1 MKLLLQKKYSDI
13 LQQPINQIYQELK
26 AVNREVFADNERI
39 VFIDDVADCPQK
51 AHMVEYIKQILKH
64 LDVDKFFVQTVNSG
78 SKEIQNPTNYAIPDT
93 ICMTPWLS
101 LEVEVDSKLHR
112 CCLWDRK
119 DGTTSDSIVEY
130 FESSEQQKLKQDFL
144 NGKKPSACYKCWQ
157 VESAGGTSKRLNDN
171 YVFREHK
178 FDIDYND
185 TATSKIVNLDIKL
198 GNKCNLACRI
208 CSSRCSSTWAKYDS
222 AVNVEFDWLENESS
236 NFWSDIIAI
245 SKDVK
250 YITFAGGEPLLDKTH
265 RKLLQYFID
274 QNLSKDIA
282 LHYNTNGT
290 VFADFLFDYWD
301 QFKTVELSFS
311 IDNIGK
317 QFEYERYGIPW
328 DTVNSNISKYVSNS
342 KYILNLYST
351 VNALNLAS
359 SFSLYKY
366 AKDLNIDIIFQ
377 LLESPEFLSIC
388 NLPKSVK
395 YAIRDKLLQ
404 VDDKDFLKKIQP
416 FVSIMIQ
423 TEDRPTDIVEGLG
436 NQDKLRNQKFSD
448 YYPELFELID
458 QETSKC
464 P

>member
-26 AVNREVFADNERI
+26 AVNREVFVDNERI

-64 LDVDKFFVQTVNSG
+64 LDVDKFFVQIVNGG

-101 LEVEVDSKLHR
+101 LEVDVDSKLHR
-112 CCLWDRK
+112 CCLWDRGQ
-119 DGTTSDSIVEY
+119 GTTSDSIIEY

-144 NGKKPSACYKCWQ
+144 NGKKPDACYKCWQ
-157 VESAGGTSKRLNDN
+157 VESAGGTSKRLTDN
-171 YVFREHK
+171 YVFRDHK
-178 FDIDYND
+178 FDIDYNN
-185 TATSKIVNLDIKL
+185 TVSSRIINLDIKL
-198 GNKCNLACRI
+198 GNKCNLACRM
-208 CSSRCSSTWAKYDS
+208 CTPRCSSTWSKYDS
-222 AVNVEFDWLENESS
+222 AVNVEFDWLDNESS
-236 NFWSDIIAI
+236 DFWSDIINI

-290 VFADFLFDYWD
+290 VFADFLFGYWD

-311 IDNIGK
+311 IDNVGK

-342 KYILNLYST
+342 KYIVNLYST
-351 VNALNLAS
+351 INALNLAS

-377 LLESPEFLSIC
+377 LLEIPKFLSIC

>member
-101 LEVEVDSKLHR
+101 LEVDVDSKLHR

-144 NGKKPSACYKCWQ
+144 NGKQPDACYKCWQ
-157 VESAGGTSKRLNDN
+157 VESAGGISKRLNDN
-171 YVFREHK
+171 YVFRDHK

-208 CSSRCSSTWAKYDS
+208 CSSRCSSTWSKFDS
-222 AVNVEFDWLENESS
+222 AVNVEFNWLDNESS
-236 NFWSDIIAI
+236 NFWSDIIAV
-245 SKDVK
+245 SGDVR

-274 QNLSKDIA
+274 QNLSKDIV

-311 IDNIGK
+311 IDAVGRR
-317 QFEYERYGIPW
+317 FEYERYGVPW
-328 DTVNSNISKYVSNS
+328 NKVHDNLEKYKGTQYTCNFYTTVTA
-342 KYILNLYST
+342 LNVLYSDEIYRYSKQLGWDIT
-351 VNALNLAS
+351 YNLLS
-359 SFSLYKY
+359 DPE
-366 AKDLNIDIIFQ
+366 DLAVT
-377 LLESPEFLSIC
+377 
-388 NLPKSVK
+388 NLPDKVK
-395 YAIRDKLLQ
+395 LGIKDKLLAS
-404 VDDKDFLKKIQP
+404 DLTGFKEKITP
-416 FVSIMIQ
+416 VISMMETKSSISSLHNYLA
-423 TEDRPTDIVEGLG
+423 P
-436 NQDKLRNQKFSD
+436 QDVKRAQYFED
-448 YYPELFELID
+448 YYTELHSEITRC
-458 QETSKC
+458 Q
-464 P
+464 

>member
-39 VFIDDVADCPQK
+39 VFIDDVADCLQK
-51 AHMVEYIKQILKH
+51 THMVEYVEQILSH
-64 LDVDKFFVQTVNSG
+64 LDVDKFFVQIVNSG
-78 SKEIQNPTNYAIPDT
+78 NKEIQNPTNYAIPDT

-101 LEVEVDSKLHR
+101 LEVDVDSKLHR
-112 CCLWDRK
+112 CCLWDR
-119 DGTTSDSIVEY
+119 DQGTTSDSIVEY
-130 FESSEQQKLKQDFL
+130 FESTEQQKLKQDFL

-157 VESAGGTSKRLNDN
+157 VESAGGTSKRLTDN

-222 AVNVEFDWLENESS
+222 VVNVEFKWLENESS
-236 NFWSDIIAI
+236 NFWSDIIAV
-245 SKDVK
+245 SKDVR

-274 QNLSKDIA
+274 QNLSKDIV

-311 IDNIGK
+311 IDAVGRR
-317 QFEYERYGIPW
+317 FEYERYGVSW
-328 DTVNSNISKYVSNS
+328 EKVHDNLDKYKGTQYTCNFYTTVTA
-342 KYILNLYST
+342 LNVLYSDEIYRYSKQLGWDIT
-351 VNALNLAS
+351 YNLLS
-359 SFSLYKY
+359 DPE
-366 AKDLNIDIIFQ
+366 DLAVT
-377 LLESPEFLSIC
+377 
-388 NLPKSVK
+388 NLPVRVK
-395 YAIRDKLLQ
+395 LAIRDKLLAS
-404 VDDKDFLKKIQP
+404 DLTGFKEKIIP
-416 FVSIMIQ
+416 VISMMETKNSISSLHNYLA
-423 TEDRPTDIVEGLG
+423 P
-436 NQDKLRNQKFSD
+436 QDVKRAQCFED
-448 YYPELFELID
+448 YYPELHSEITRC
-458 QETSKC
+458 Q
-464 P
+464 

>member
-1 MKLLLQKKYSDI
+1 MKYLLKKNYSSL
-13 LQQPINQIYQELK
+13 LQQPVNQIYTELQTVYK
-26 AVNREVFADNERI
+26 DAFADDERI
-39 VFIDDVADCPQK
+39 LFIDDVEDNSAKTNLENYLDK
-51 AHMVEYIKQILKH
+51 LLDH
-64 LDVDKFFVQTVNSG
+64 LDIDKFFIVTVNRG
-78 SKEIQNPTNYAIPDT
+78 SQTIVDPTNYAIPDT

-101 LEVEVDSKLHR
+101 LEVDVDSKLHR
-112 CCLWDRK
+112 CCLWDR
-119 DGTTSDSIVEY
+119 DQGTTSDSIVEY

-144 NGKKPSACYKCWQ
+144 NGKQPDACYKCWQ

-208 CSSRCSSTWAKYDS
+208 CSSRCSSTWSKYDS
-222 AVNVEFDWLENESS
+222 AVNVEFDWLDNESS
-236 NFWSDIIAI
+236 NFWSDIINI

-311 IDNIGK
+311 IDAVGNR
-317 QFEYERYGIPW
+317 FMYERFGSTW
-328 DTVNSNISKYVSNS
+328 GTVSNNLQ
-342 KYILNLYST
+342 KYKDTDYVCNIYATVTNINIMYSDEVFKLANELGIGLTFSALSDPKELT
-351 VNALNLAS
+351 VT
-359 SFSLYKY
+359 
-366 AKDLNIDIIFQ
+366 
-377 LLESPEFLSIC
+377 
-388 NLPKSVK
+388 NLPSIVKKS
-395 YAIRDKLLQ
+395 IRTKLMSVNDIEFKRQ
-404 VDDKDFLKKIQP
+404 IQP
-416 FVSIMIQ
+416 ILDIMYSKQGISSVREYLV
-423 TEDRPTDIVEGLG
+423 T
-436 NQDKLRNQKFSD
+436 QDFKRATHFKD
-448 YYPELFELID
+448 YYPELDMLLSE
-458 QETSKC
+458 EN
-464 P
+464 

>member
-1 MKLLLQKKYSDI
+1 MNLLLKKYSDI
-13 LQQPINQIYQELK
+13 LQQPLNQIYQELK

-39 VFIDDVADCPQK
+39 VFIDDVVDCLQK
-51 AHMVEYIKQILKH
+51 THMVEYIEQILSH
-64 LDVDKFFVQTVNSG
+64 LDVDKFFVQIVNGS
-78 SKEIQNPTNYAIPDT
+78 SKEIQNPTNYHIPDT

-101 LEVEVDSKLHR
+101 LEVDVDSKLHR
-112 CCLWDRK
+112 CCLWDR
-119 DGTTSDSIVEY
+119 DQGTTSGSIVEY
-130 FESSEQQKLKQDFL
+130 FESTEQQKLKQDFL
-144 NGKKPSACYKCWQ
+144 DGKKPSACYKCWQ

-208 CSSRCSSTWAKYDS
+208 CSSRCSSTWSKYDS
-222 AVNVEFDWLENESS
+222 AVNVEFNWLDNESS
-236 NFWSDIIAI
+236 NFWSDIIAV
-245 SKDVK
+245 SRDVR

-274 QNLSKDIA
+274 KNLNKDIV

-328 DTVNSNISKYVSNS
+328 DTVNSNIGKYVSNS

-351 VNALNLAS
+351 INALNLAN

-366 AKDLNIDIIFQ
+366 AEDLNIDITFQ
-377 LLESPEFLSIC
+377 LLENPKFLSIC
-388 NLPKSVK
+388 NLPKSIK
-395 YAIRDKLLQ
+395 YSIRDKLLQ
-404 VDDKDFLKKIQP
+404 VDDKDFIKMIQPFISIMLQSKIQP
-416 FVSIMIQ
+416 V
-423 TEDRPTDIVEGLG
+423 DIVNSLSV
-436 NQDKLRNQKFSD
+436 QDRLRKQKFSD
-448 YYPELFELID
+448 YYPELFELIN
-458 QETSKC
+458 QENSESS
-464 P
+464 

>member
-1 MKLLLQKKYSDI
+1 MKYLLKKNYSSL
-13 LQQPINQIYQELK
+13 LQQPVNQIYTELR
-26 AVNREVFADNERI
+26 AVYKDAFASDERI
-39 VFIDDVADCPQK
+39 LFIDDVRSTDAKVNLEIYLDRLL
-51 AHMVEYIKQILKH
+51 EH
-64 LDVDKFFVQTVNSG
+64 LDIDVFFVEIINRGNQT
-78 SKEIQNPTNYAIPDT
+78 IDNPTNYAIPDT

-101 LEVEVDSKLHR
+101 LEVDVDSKLHR

-222 AVNVEFDWLENESS
+222 AVNVEFNWLENESS
-236 NFWSDIIAI
+236 NFWSDIIAV

-290 VFADFLFDYWD
+290 VFADFLFGYWD

-311 IDNIGK
+311 IDNVGK

-342 KYILNLYST
+342 KYIVNLYST
-351 VNALNLAS
+351 INALNLAS

-377 LLESPEFLSIC
+377 LLEIPKFLSIC

-423 TEDRPTDIVEGLG
+423 TEDTPTDIVEGLG

-448 YYPELFELID
+448 YYPEIFKLFD
-458 QETSKC
+458 QETD
-464 P
+464 